1 MKRHVGEVG
10 AADGSSR
17 AAIQG
22 AGPPQVGRQRAA
34 ASVCCHGQQRVVF
47 DARMQRTSTANNI
60 PQPTLTATESTLG
73 GSCAVFPGY

>member
-1 MKRHVGEVG
+1 VRWGRQPDRHVRRFRERVR
-10 AADGSSR
+10 R
-17 AAIQG
+17 A
-22 AGPPQVGRQRAA
+22 PQVDRQRAA

-47 DARMQRTSTANNI
+47 DARRRRTSTANNI